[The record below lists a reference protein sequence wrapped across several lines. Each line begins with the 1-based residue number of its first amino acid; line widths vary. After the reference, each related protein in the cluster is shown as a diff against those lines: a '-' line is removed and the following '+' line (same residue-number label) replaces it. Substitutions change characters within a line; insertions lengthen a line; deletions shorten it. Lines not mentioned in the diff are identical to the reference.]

1 MFYLAHP
8 QSSVVPLSGDDD
20 SLFSAIFEFVFVF
33 QPTIACSFSPHISH
47 PLGFLTEQLVFGASW
62 SGSNKEEE
70 TCLIDFDMCDQH
82 EAIV

>member
-1 MFYLAHP
+1 MLLRRASRRPRKAAP
-8 QSSVVPLSGDDD
+8 QTIVEMLSN
-20 SLFSAIFEFVFVF
+20 FFEFVFVS